1 MINIKKTSYRLG
13 NNDIV
18 YIKEKFSM
26 IYIDKNTKTV
36 EIPKNSGVKAVKV
49 TFTNQVTKQVF
60 DVPFT
65 DNKSDVY
72 VIPIANYI
80 KYFVNGQYD
89 YTVVNA
95 NDKVLSSG
103 IVQYDGFET
112 EENAFNADID
122 IVQFTPKKSE
132 PTPKRTLTITENGEY
147 DVKKYAVADVN
158 VKSGGVTFGLANVNT
173 RSYGRNTYEG
183 TNRIVYLTFEGD
195 VWANK
200 DLMVGLSR
208 YKGLTYRTDVEN
220 KANYLAKSSNKYT
233 LINDQRKHLT
243 TALECYKSDN
253 NVFAYHYPK
262 DGRWYMHRDPK
273 SIDTWCDVSY
283 NKASCVNAL
292 IDFVGDAGS
301 DYNMTRYPEGDLDSY
316 VNVNKAFGNSESVYD
331 IVHSGSTTYRPDDLT
346 YTGYFWDSPIVPVKI
361 SDLKLRVDG
370 KDTDLTLNNIDK
382 ETFDSYKW
390 VEFIYPHNVDYIW
403 NRLNGDR
410 GKCDNSTGGE
420 TARYFQSKFD
430 KKYTALVP
438 IIIRRNGLGTNT
450 NLRYTNHLLFNLFTE
465 EQVKCGR
472 PSNFSGVKKTLI
484 EKTNPANSEANTSL
498 I

>member
-1 MINIKKTSYRLG
+1 
-13 NNDIV
+13 
-18 YIKEKFSM
+18 M

-36 EIPKNSGVKAVKV
+36 EIPKNTGEKAVKV
-49 TFTNQVTKQVF
+49 TFTNQVTKKVF
-60 DVPFT
+60 DVAFN
-65 DNKSDVY
+65 DNRSDVY
-72 VIPIANYI
+72 VISIANYI

-89 YTVVNA
+89 YTVTA
-95 NDKVLSSG
+95 KDDKALSSG

-158 VKSGGVTFGLANVNT
+158 VKSEGGGIAFGLANVNT

-183 TNRIVYLTFEGD
+183 TNRVVYLTFEGD

-208 YKGLTYRTDVEN
+208 YKGLTYRFDNEN

-243 TALECYKSDN
+243 TALECYKNDN
-253 NVFAYHYPK
+253 NVFAYHYPE
-262 DGRWYMHRDPK
+262 DSRWYMHRDPK
-273 SIDTWCDVSY
+273 SIDTWCDMSY

-292 IDFVGDAGS
+292 IDFAGDAGS
-301 DYNMTRYPEGDLDSY
+301 DYGMTRYAEGDLDSY
-316 VNVNKAFGNSESVYD
+316 VDVNKVFGDSGDVYE
-331 IVHSGSTTYRPDDLT
+331 IVHSCSTTYRPDDLT

-370 KDTDLTLNNIDK
+370 KDTDLTLNDIDK
-382 ETFDSYKW
+382 ETFDNYKW
-390 VEFIYPHNVDYIW
+390 VEFIYPYNVDYIW

-410 GKCDNSTGGE
+410 GKCDDNTGTE
-420 TARYFQSKFD
+420 TASYFQYKFD
-430 KKYTALVP
+430 KSYTALVQ
-438 IIIRRNGLGTNT
+438 IIKRTNGLGTNAS
-450 NLRYTNHLLFNLFTE
+450 LRYTNHILFNLFTE
-465 EQVKCGR
+465 EQIKCGR
-472 PSNFSGVKKTLI
+472 PSSFNGVKKTLI
-484 EKTNPANSEANTSL
+484 EKLNTEINKADTSL